1 MCYKNLEE
9 LSKEDIGLNERI
21 SYQVPRLEELDV
33 SESVLSGD
41 TQQIL
46 ESQGGIYDS

>member
-9 LSKEDIGLNERI
+9 LSKEDIGLNDRI

-33 SESVLSGD
+33 SEYVLSGD
-41 TQQIL
+41 PQQIL
-46 ESQGGIYDS
+46 ESQGGIYGS